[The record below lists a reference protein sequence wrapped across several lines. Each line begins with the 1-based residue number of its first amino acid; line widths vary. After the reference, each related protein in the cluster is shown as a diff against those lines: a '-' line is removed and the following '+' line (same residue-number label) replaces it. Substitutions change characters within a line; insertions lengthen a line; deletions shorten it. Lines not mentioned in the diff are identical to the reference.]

1 MSPPSKPLRR
11 DIMAALRNGTV
22 PQRGIEHFAVG
33 LARFEEAVDDEL
45 SRAGRGN
52 GVFKAVRGEYG
63 SGKTF
68 FARWL
73 EHRAQLQ
80 GFASAEVQI
89 SETET
94 PLYQMQTIYRRAME
108 SLRTKEW
115 HRGGFRS
122 LIDRWLL
129 DLEEEVC
136 ARPGVDAHEGAR
148 VAELVGAL
156 LETRLASV
164 SATQSQFAAVLRGY
178 HRARVED
185 DQATAE
191 GLLSWIMGQP
201 NVAAAIKRRAGVKG
215 EVDHAGAGG
224 FLRGMLEVVRQTGRK
239 GLVLV
244 LDEVE
249 TVQRMRRDVRERS
262 LNALRQLIDDL
273 DRGQYPGLYVLV
285 TGTRDFFEGPKG
297 VRSLEPLAQRLYVD
311 FNLPFESSKAVQVR
325 LQPFT
330 LDRLVEVGRA
340 VRDLYAGKHP
350 ERIAAK
356 VDDEV
361 IAALAR
367 DTAGALGREVGIAPR
382 MFLKKLVG
390 GLLDMVDEHE
400 GFDPAVHF
408 RLELATAEM
417 SAEEKRAAGVEVSV
431 DDIELDL
438 GHARSPDG
446 EVSEDGP

>member
-1 MSPPSKPLRR
+1 MSQPSKLLRR

-33 LARFEEAVDDEL
+33 LDRFADAIDEELARAAQG
-45 SRAGRGN
+45 S

-63 SGKTF
+63 NGKTF

-73 EHRAQLQ
+73 QHRAQHQ
-80 GFASAEVQI
+80 GFATAEVQI

-115 HRGGFRS
+115 HTGGFRS
-122 LIDRWLL
+122 LIDRWFL

-136 ARPGVDAHEGAR
+136 ARPGIDVHDGPR
-148 VAELVGAL
+148 VATLVGEL

-164 SATQSQFAAVLRGY
+164 SATQSQFSAVLRAY
-178 HRARVED
+178 HRARVAE

-201 NVAAAIKRRAGVKG
+201 NVAAAIKRQAGVKG
-215 EVDHAGAGG
+215 EVDHAGASG
-224 FLRGMLEVVRQTGRK
+224 FLRGMLEVLRQTGRK

-262 LNALRQLIDDL
+262 LNALRQLLDDL
-273 DRGQYPGLYVLV
+273 DGGRYPGLYVLV
-285 TGTRDFFEGPKG
+285 TGTRDFFEGPRG
-297 VRSLEPLAQRLYVD
+297 IRSAEALAQRLYVD
-311 FNLPFESSKAVQVR
+311 FRLPFESSKAVQIR

-330 LDRLVEVGRA
+330 LERLIEVGTTI
-340 VRDLYAGKHP
+340 RDLYNAKHP
-350 ERIAAK
+350 GRIAAK
-356 VDDEV
+356 VTDV
-361 IAALAR
+361 IIAALAK
-367 DTAGALGREVGIAPR
+367 DTAGALGENVGVAPR
-382 MFLKKLVG
+382 IYLKKLVG

-400 GFDPAVHF
+400 AFDPATHF
-408 RLELATAEM
+408 HLDLTPAEM
-417 SAEEKRAAGVEVSV
+417 TPEEKAAAGLETSV

-438 GHARSPDG
+438 A
-446 EVSEDGP
+446 SEPGALS